1 MERIKR
7 NILSIRLTML
17 CVVISSSVITL
28 AQDTPIMQDSL
39 SIEDTISISKVDTSY
54 FKAGED
60 DYNLVEAIIN
70 NNTPIAQILLD
81 RGADPDATSSIGNSA
96 LIYAAEKGNM
106 EIMKMLVAKGAN
118 VNTIGY
124 KKETALFMT
133 IFRNDFQATKYLL
146 ENGANANIKND
157 LGVTPLMYAA
167 ATNQYQSADLL
178 LFYDADEKVTDTDG
192 NDPLLTAVTFENIE
206 TSDVLLQNGLS
217 PDVQDING
225 NTPAIVATQHANLD
239 ILELLLD
246 FDADVNIANDKNYT
260 PLAYAVTFN
269 DFKAT
274 QMLIRKNADVDH
286 QISPGKNIL
295 ELATSESS
303 DSLIALL
310 EEKDAKILRRP
321 DFSEFRFSWGNSF
334 STKDYFIYFRGAL
347 VDQKYGFY
355 VQTGI
360 DYRPI
365 LLKIHTSIDDTTHQF
380 RERRIGWSHGVG
392 KNFKIYESSDG
403 LTFSAYAAV
412 NGYLSFP
419 TYLGSSE
426 APLLNYN
433 IIPAAGAM
441 LYGEY
446 VGVKAGAEWYK
457 FGTMLESGLK
467 LNLTVFFRLVSPE
480 KNYDRKEIYW
490 E

>member
-1 MERIKR
+1 MRAKNYIQVFAV
-7 NILSIRLTML
+7 LFCTVSLT
-17 CVVISSSVITL
+17 
-28 AQDTPIMQDSL
+28 AQDNPEQQKSLSMQDSR
-39 SIEDTISISKVDTSY
+39 DISNIDTSY
-54 FKAGED
+54 FKVGED
-60 DYNLVEAIIN
+60 DYNLVEAVIKN
-70 NNTPIAQILLD
+70 DASVVQILLD
-81 RGADPDATSSIGNSA
+81 RGADPNATSTIGNSA

-106 EIMKMLVAKGAN
+106 EIMEMLVTRGSD
-118 VNTIGY
+118 VNTSGY

-146 ENGANANIKND
+146 EHGANANVKDD
-157 LGVTPLMYAA
+157 LGVSPLMYAA

-178 LFYDADEKVTDTDG
+178 LFYEADVKVTDKGG

-246 FDADVNIANDKNYT
+246 FEADANIANDKNYT

-269 DFKAT
+269 DYKASEL
-274 QMLIRKNADVDH
+274 LIKHNADVDH

-295 ELATSESS
+295 ELARIEGN
-303 DSLIALL
+303 DSLITLL
-310 EEKDAKILRRP
+310 KEKDAKVLTRP
-321 DFSEFRFSWGNSF
+321 DFSEFRFSWANSF
-334 STKDYFIYFRGAL
+334 STKDYFLQFRGAL
-347 VDQKYGFY
+347 VDRKYGFY
-355 VQTGI
+355 LQTGI

-365 LLKIHTSIDDTTHQF
+365 LLKVHTSIDDTQFQF

-392 KNFKIYESSDG
+392 KNFNVYESTG
-403 LTFSAYAAV
+403 GMTFSVYAALS
-412 NGYLSFP
+412 GYLSFP
-419 TYLGSSE
+419 NYLGSSMGSGAE
-426 APLLNYN
+426 YN

-441 LYGEY
+441 FYGEY

-467 LNLTVFFRLVSPE
+467 VNVGVFFRIVSPE